1 MRSHSVKAAAGDGL
15 LDILFAV
22 SLLYQTLSSSRDIM
36 TRRPTIGLIVT
47 ALLAVSLSA
56 SCVVAQS
63 KQQVSL
69 RIPSQNLKF
78 EAHQS
83 IEVGDVPNH
92 IVRVFDLHYT
102 VPNDNA
108 PVINGIRLRG
118 VWQRGTADI
127 ADGVGTTS
135 SYFLYLMEN
144 GDRFFVRN
152 EAIIQRAGTKIASAG
167 VGHIFGGTG
176 KLGSIQGTTR
186 NATTF
191 DPKAGIADEAELDI
205 EYSMGK

>member
-1 MRSHSVKAAAGDGL
+1 MKKREIS
-15 LDILFAV
+15 
-22 SLLYQTLSSSRDIM
+22 
-36 TRRPTIGLIVT
+36 GLIIVAT
-47 ALLAVSLSA
+47 ALLTVSLSV
-56 SCVVAQS
+56 SCVVAQTR
-63 KQQVSL
+63 QQVSL
-69 RIPSQNLKF
+69 RIPLQNLKF
-78 EAHQS
+78 ETHQS

-92 IVRVFDLHYT
+92 IVRVFELHYA

-108 PVINGIRLRG
+108 PLINGVKLKE

-127 ADGVGTTS
+127 AEGVGTTS
-135 SYFLYLMEN
+135 SYFLYVMED
-144 GDRFFVRN
+144 GDKFFVRN

-176 KLGSIQGTTR
+176 KLASIQGTTR